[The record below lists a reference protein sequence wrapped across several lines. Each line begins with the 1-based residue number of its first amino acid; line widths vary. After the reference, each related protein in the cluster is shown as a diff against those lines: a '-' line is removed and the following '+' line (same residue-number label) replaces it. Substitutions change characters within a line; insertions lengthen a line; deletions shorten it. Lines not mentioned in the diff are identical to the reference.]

1 MLVLIAKIT
10 LIISILGI
18 TVILIRRMPELA
30 ALPVETKKAKEPG
43 ESFFVKIKNKFIS
56 LKLFKSFSF
65 EIFLQ
70 KILSKIRVLTLRIEN
85 IISHWLLKL
94 RERAKKKKEVENDQ
108 YWQELKDS
116 TSQKGKKTPK

>member
-1 MLVLIAKIT
+1 MLALIAKIT
-10 LIISILGI
+10 LVVSILGI
-18 TVILIRRMPELA
+18 AVILIRRMPELA

-43 ESFFVKIKNKFIS
+43 ESFFVKLKNRVIS
-56 LKLFKSFSF
+56 LKLFKSSSF

-85 IISHWLLKL
+85 ITAHWLLKL
-94 RERAKKKKEVENDQ
+94 RERAKKKKEVENDR

-116 TSQKGKKTPK
+116 TSRKDKKTPR